1 MPQVMKE
8 ALEHLEKMDELSFAR
23 AGGGAI
29 QSLGILSPG
38 DWAGSAEELG
48 SLIKKEIKENLST
61 YVQVAR
67 ELEKHSVAYVDRFL
81 LASSLCNVAGIMV
94 LVGKCLKK
102 DSSG

>member
-48 SLIKKEIKENLST
+48 SLIKKEIEGNLST

-67 ELEKHSVAYVDRFL
+67 ELEKHSVAHVDRFL

-94 LVGKCLKK
+94 LVGNCLKK